1 MTPKEKYR
9 QLCRE
14 AGATGL
20 VLLTLIILW
29 CVLGFGLSGSQV
41 MVFGL
46 PLWAVTG
53 TVGIWLLAIALTFV
67 LVKFVFKDMSLS
79 QPFDKYYIEKETKE

>member
-29 CVLGFGLSGSQV
+29 CVLGFGLSSSQV

-46 PLWAVTG
+46 PLWAVMG

-79 QPFDKYYIEKETKE
+79 QPFDKNYIEKETKE

>member
-29 CVLGFGLSGSQV
+29 CVLGFGLSSSQV

-79 QPFDKYYIEKETKE
+79 QPFDKNYIEKETKE

>member
-9 QLCRE
+9 QICRE

-20 VLLTLIILW
+20 ALLLLIIMW
-29 CVLGFGLSGSQV
+29 CVLGFGLADSEI
-41 MVFGL
+41 MIFGL

-53 TVGIWLLAIALTFV
+53 ILGIWLLAIVLTFI
-67 LVKFVFKDMSLS
+67 LAKFVFKDMSLA
-79 QPFDKYYIEKETKE
+79 QPFDKKYKED